1 MDKKYS
7 MPIYH
12 KIALDIANKIYVGD
26 IEEGSLLRGRS
37 SLAGTYNV
45 SPETI
50 RRAMKILEDL
60 GVVSSVKGK
69 GILVLSSSKALSF
82 LNKNQN
88 ITNVSSYKSNLNK
101 LMATKSKLENEIID
115 NINKIIDYSSRL
127 SNINPLVPFE
137 FEITDKC
144 KFIGLTAGETKF
156 WQNTG
161 ATIVGVKR
169 DGELIISPGPYIEFM
184 ENDILMVVGD
194 SSIHHSV
201 PSFLYDQLD
210 QNNNENI

>member
-1 MDKKYS
+1 MEKKYS

-12 KIALDIANKIYVGD
+12 KIALDIANKIHLGE
-26 IEEGSLLRGRS
+26 IKEGSLLKGRS

-69 GILVLSSSKALSF
+69 GILVLSSDKALSF

-88 ITNVSSYKSNLNK
+88 ITNISSYKSNLNK
-101 LMATKSKLENEIID
+101 LLSSRSKLENEILD

-127 SNINPLVPFE
+127 ANINPLVPFE
-137 FEITDKC
+137 FEITKEC
-144 KFIGLTAGETKF
+144 RFIGMTSGETKF
-156 WQNTG
+156 WQHTG

-184 ENDILMVVGD
+184 ENDILLVVGD

-201 PSFLYDQLD
+201 PLFLYEDNGKND
-210 QNNNENI
+210 V

>member
-1 MDKKYS
+1 MEKKYS

-12 KIALDIANKIYVGD
+12 KIALDIANKIHLGE
-26 IEEGSLLRGRS
+26 IKEGSLLKGRS
-37 SLAGTYNV
+37 SLAATYNV

-69 GILVLSSSKALSF
+69 GILVLSSDKALSF

-101 LMATKSKLENEIID
+101 LLASKTKLENEILD
-115 NINKIIDYSSRL
+115 NINKIIGYSSRL
-127 SNINPLVPFE
+127 ANINPLVPFE
-137 FEITDKC
+137 FEITKEC
-144 KFIGLTAGETKF
+144 RVIGMTSGETKF
-156 WQNTG
+156 WQHTG

-169 DGELIISPGPYIEFM
+169 NGELMISPGPYIEFM
-184 ENDILMVVGD
+184 ENDILLVVGD

-201 PSFLYDQLD
+201 PSFLYEDD
-210 QNNNENI
+210 TKNDV